1 MSVDV
6 TNTKDA
12 WSLIQS
18 ISDHIPSKTSLPKV
32 IEGDFQIIG
41 MADFGADEPD
51 VEVCWVPLC
60 NWADFFEQVTDL
72 LEAGYPG
79 CIGCAGPGAE
89 GEWNE
94 TARRRQFIR

>member
-1 MSVDV
+1 MSVDS
-6 TNTKDA
+6 TNIHEA
-12 WSLIQS
+12 WSLVQA
-18 ISDHIPSKTSLPKV
+18 ISDNIPSKTSLPNV

-41 MADFGADEPD
+41 IADFGADEPD
-51 VEVCWVPLC
+51 GDVCWVPLC
-60 NWADFFEQVTDL
+60 NWQDFFEQVTDL

-94 TARRRQFIR
+94 AFRRSQFIR

>member
-1 MSVDV
+1 MSEVLKGVRVVDL
-6 TNTKDA
+6 TRGPAGGLATM
-12 WSLIQS
+12 I
-18 ISDHIPSKTSLPKV
+18 
-32 IEGDFQIIG
+32 

-51 VEVCWVPLC
+51 MEVCWVPLC

-94 TARRRQFIR
+94 TSRRRQFNR